1 MKCSASMLIVSSTEE
16 ESDEEVGTRDEKEM
30 VGGRI
35 NNNPSDASH
44 SSGEE
49 YFGIDEEGN
58 AYALKCSTSNKLLAS
73 GAQEG
78 CLGDESTTE
87 DESEDDP
94 IIKVASPQ
102 SAERPSMRRAVCGRP
117 LHTSSL
123 EKRTGRGRGKQVTS
137 FLSQCWQSHQN
148 GRRSYLLLLLL
159 LLTLVKIS
167 GCKAY
172 LTRC

>member
-1 MKCSASMLIVSSTEE
+1 MNNSSRKLIGSSTEV
-16 ESDEEVGTRDEKEM
+16 ESDEKAGSRDEKEM
-30 VGGRI
+30 IGGRI

-87 DESEDDP
+87 DESEGDP

-102 SAERPSMRRAVCGRP
+102 SAERPSMRRAVYTRP

-123 EKRTGRGRGKQVTS
+123 VKRTSRGRGKQVTS
-137 FLSQCWQSHQN
+137 FLSHCWQSHHN
-148 GRRSYLLLLLL
+148 GKRS
-159 LLTLVKIS
+159 
-167 GCKAY
+167 
-172 LTRC
+172 

>member
-16 ESDEEVGTRDEKEM
+16 ESDEEGGTRDEKEM

-58 AYALKCSTSNKLLAS
+58 AYALKCSTSNKLLTS

-102 SAERPSMRRAVCGRP
+102 SEERPSMRRAVCGRP

-137 FLSQCWQSHQN
+137 FLSHCWHSHQN
-148 GRRSYLLLLLL
+148 RRRS
-159 LLTLVKIS
+159 S
-167 GCKAY
+167 
-172 LTRC
+172 

>member
-1 MKCSASMLIVSSTEE
+1 MIRSKVATRRFSGSVCGAWCNWKLLRSLFMDSPGSS
-16 ESDEEVGTRDEKEM
+16 DKWPKEM

-58 AYALKCSTSNKLLAS
+58 AYALKCSTSNKLMAS
-73 GAQEG
+73 RGQEG

-87 DESEDDP
+87 DESEGEA

-102 SAERPSMRRAVCGRP
+102 SAERP

-123 EKRTGRGRGKQVTS
+123 EKRAGRGRGKQVTS
-137 FLSQCWQSHQN
+137 FQSHCNHSHQN
-148 GRRSYLLLLLL
+148 RRRS
-159 LLTLVKIS
+159 T
-167 GCKAY
+167 
-172 LTRC
+172 

>member
-1 MKCSASMLIVSSTEE
+1 MNNLAMKLIGSSTEE
-16 ESDEEVGTRDEKEM
+16 ESDKKAGSRGEKEM
-30 VGGRI
+30 IIGRI
-35 NNNPSDASH
+35 NNNPGDAGEFDIEEDSSH

-87 DESEDDP
+87 DESEGEA

-102 SAERPSMRRAVCGRP
+102 SAERPSMRRAVCTRP

-123 EKRTGRGRGKQVTS
+123 GKRTGRGRGKQVTS
-137 FLSQCWQSHQN
+137 FLSHC
-148 GRRSYLLLLLL
+148 
-159 LLTLVKIS
+159 
-167 GCKAY
+167 
-172 LTRC
+172 

>member
-1 MKCSASMLIVSSTEE
+1 
-16 ESDEEVGTRDEKEM
+16 M

-35 NNNPSDASH
+35 NNNPSEASH

-58 AYALKCSTSNKLLAS
+58 AYALKCSTSNKLVAS

-78 CLGDESTTE
+78 CLGDVSTTE
-87 DESEDDP
+87 DESEGEA

-102 SAERPSMRRAVCGRP
+102 SAERP

-137 FLSQCWQSHQN
+137 FLSHCWHSHQN
-148 GRRSYLLLLLL
+148 RRRS
-159 LLTLVKIS
+159 S
-167 GCKAY
+167 
-172 LTRC
+172 

>member
-1 MKCSASMLIVSSTEE
+1 MLIVSSTEE
-16 ESDEEVGTRDEKEM
+16 ESDEEAGTRDEKEM

-58 AYALKCSTSNKLLAS
+58 AYALKCSTSNKLLTS

-78 CLGDESTTE
+78 CLGDESSTE
-87 DESEDDP
+87 DETEDEA
-94 IIKVASPQ
+94 IIKAASPQ
-102 SAERPSMRRAVCGRP
+102 SADQPSMRPPVWTQP
-117 LHTSSL
+117 LQTSSL

-137 FLSQCWQSHQN
+137 FQSHQN
-148 GRRSYLLLLLL
+148 GRRSYLKSKA
-159 LLTLVKIS
+159 LLTKFTLGKLS
-167 GCKAY
+167 F
-172 LTRC
+172 TF